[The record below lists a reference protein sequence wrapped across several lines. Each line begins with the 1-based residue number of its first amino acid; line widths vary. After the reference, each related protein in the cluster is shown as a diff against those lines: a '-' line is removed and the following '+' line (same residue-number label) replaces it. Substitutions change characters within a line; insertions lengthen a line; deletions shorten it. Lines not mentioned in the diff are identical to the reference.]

1 MLPEIHMPNL
11 RKDQRGFTLIE
22 IMVVVVIIGLL
33 ATLVTVNLLENAD
46 KAKIVKARADIKAI
60 ENALELF
67 KLDAGRYP
75 NTQEGLKALMTKTET
90 HDSYIKG
97 GSVPKDPWCKE
108 YVYLSP
114 GSHGDFDILS
124 YGADGEPG
132 GSANNADIT
141 SWSTDSSTPQRK

>member
-1 MLPEIHMPNL
+1 MLPENDMPQNL
-11 RKDQRGFTLIE
+11 RKNERGFTLIE

-46 KAKIVKARADIKAI
+46 KAKVVKARADIKAL
-60 ENALELF
+60 ENALELY
-67 KLDAGRYP
+67 KLDSGRYP
-75 NTQEGLKALMTKTET
+75 NTQEGVKALVTKTES

-97 GSVPKDPWCKE
+97 GSVPKDPWGKE

-132 GSANNADIT
+132 GAGTNADIT
-141 SWSTDSSTPQRK
+141 SWTPEAGAAK